1 MAGDKEGTR
10 MARTIGKR
18 ERERETEK
26 GHGEKGH
33 IDIMYKGGVA
43 GKLARNFELASLPSG
58 G

>member
-1 MAGDKEGTR
+1 